1 MRKAKIVICRHRV
14 SYKGYLILVFP
25 LALSTLTVP
34 LLGAVDTALI
44 GHLNDPSFIA
54 GVAISVVIF
63 NTIYWLFGFLR
74 VSTTGFVAQ
83 ALCDCK
89 RLHEE
94 LWRPMILAVIT
105 GVLFVILQS
114 PIFEAAMK
122 FYNPSARVKHSA
134 EQYYRIL
141 IWGAPLMLINY
152 VLLGYLM
159 GRAKAKAIL
168 LIQVLV
174 NLLNII
180 LAFCFV
186 LGVGLGV
193 KGVASATLIAQS
205 TSVLLSAYAVNK
217 NLPKINSGITL
228 SQLFS
233 WKELKKMIFVNGDL
247 MIRTLCLLLV
257 TNQFI
262 ASGSHLGTDILAA
275 NSVLFQI
282 HYIMAYIFDGFA
294 NAASIYSG
302 RAQGEKNLC
311 LYKDILRYAFIS
323 CLAASFILTAIWFV
337 ADDSIIALF
346 TTQTTIV
353 VLCHQYG
360 FWLLA
365 FPILGSAGLV
375 YYGIFAG
382 SSNTAPIRNSMLL
395 SLGTWYLSWYY
406 LLPYLGNNGLWL
418 SYILFC
424 IGRSLFL
431 IIYIPSAKKRVCRK
445 AGAH

>member
-1 MRKAKIVICRHRV
+1 MRKTKTVICQHRV
-14 SYKGYLILVFP
+14 SYKEYLILVFP

-44 GHLNDPSFIA
+44 EHLNNPSLIA

-74 VSTTGFVAQ
+74 VSTTGFIAQ
-83 ALCDCK
+83 ALCDPK
-89 RLHEE
+89 RLHAE
-94 LWRPMILAVIT
+94 LWRPMFLAIFIGLIFIIFQT
-105 GVLFVILQS
+105 
-114 PIFEAAMK
+114 PIFHAAMT
-122 FYNPSARVKHSA
+122 FYKPTPAVQYSA

-168 LIQVLV
+168 LIQVVV
-174 NLLNII
+174 NLLNMV

-186 LGVGLGV
+186 LGFELGV
-193 KGVASATLIAQS
+193 RGAAYATLIAQFS
-205 TSVLLSAYAVNK
+205 AVLLGVYAVNK
-217 NLPKINSGITL
+217 YLPKTQSTL
-228 SQLFS
+228 TLPALFS
-233 WKELKKMIFVNGDL
+233 GKEIKKMLFVNGDL

-262 ASGSHLGTDILAA
+262 ASGSHIGTDVLAA

-282 HYIMAYIFDGFA
+282 YYIMAYIYDGFA

-323 CLAASFILTAIWFV
+323 CLIVSFILTAIWSI
-337 ADDSIIALF
+337 ADDFIIRLF
-346 TTQTTIV
+346 TTQFTIV
-353 VLCHQYG
+353 ALCHQYG
-360 FWLLA
+360 FWLLV
-365 FPILGSAGLV
+365 FPFLGCAGLI

-382 SSNTAPIRNSMLL
+382 SGNTGPIRNSMLL
-395 SLGTWYLSWYY
+395 SLATWYLSWYY
-406 LLPYLGNNGLWL
+406 FLPYYGNNGLWL

-424 IGRSLFL
+424 VGRSLFL
-431 IIYIPSAKKRVCRK
+431 IVYIPQAIKRINR
-445 AGAH
+445 